1 MKFKRYFIGDSTISW
16 RVEGEISREISAV
29 ILKLYRMIN
38 NSEIKK
44 ELNIHD
50 IVPSYNAIGLHFDPA
65 QASIERI
72 IEKSENIIKNEILN
86 RDIEKEILN
95 RDISKFGEVS
105 EKKHII
111 PVSYNGED
119 LKRVADL
126 NKITEKDV
134 VKIHTEPEYTVAM
147 VGFLPH
153 FPYLIGL
160 NKRIETPRL
169 DNPRTKVPKGS
180 VAIGGAQTGIY
191 PSDSP
196 GGWNLIG
203 NCDSSLLIDIK
214 PGDSVEFKEI

>member
-1 MKFKRYFIGDSTISW
+1 MIYSLLKNMEFKSYFVGDSTISW

-65 QASIERI
+65 KASIERI
-72 IEKSENIIKNEILN
+72 IEKSENIIKNEIL
-86 RDIEKEILN
+86 
-95 RDISKFGEVS
+95 DISNFSDS

-134 VKIHTEPEYTVAM
+134 VKIHTKPNYTVAM

-160 NKRIETPRL
+160 DQRIETPRL

-203 NCDSSLLIDIK
+203 NTDPSLLIDIK